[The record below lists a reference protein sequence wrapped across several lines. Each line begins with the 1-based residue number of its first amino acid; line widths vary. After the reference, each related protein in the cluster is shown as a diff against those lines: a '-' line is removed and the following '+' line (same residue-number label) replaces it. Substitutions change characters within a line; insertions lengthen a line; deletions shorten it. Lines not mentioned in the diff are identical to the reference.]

1 MPPRS
6 RSTDA
11 AKRDPNNISHMSL
24 QQALLMSTDQLSSI
38 ISLYETKYRNSHTPS
53 GRRSTLPRLE
63 GNAAMLYNPAA
74 VVVCSGGRGWG
85 GVGGGGGRRGG
96 GGPGG
101 GQGEENVSECESSVA
116 EEAGVGGGG
125 GRRGGGGRGG
135 GGGGE
140 NVSECVSTVA
150 VEAVLGQLSHEL
162 SLHSMQ
168 CSNSEEARQR
178 AIPKSLTPRAPE
190 TQKPAD
196 PQEFSRIR
204 KNSPALRY
212 AEY

>member
-1 MPPRS
+1 M
-6 RSTDA
+6 
-11 AKRDPNNISHMSL
+11 
-24 QQALLMSTDQLSSI
+24 
-38 ISLYETKYRNSHTPS
+38 
-53 GRRSTLPRLE
+53 
-63 GNAAMLYNPAA
+63 
-74 VVVCSGGRGWG
+74 
-85 GVGGGGGRRGG
+85 
-96 GGPGG
+96 
-101 GQGEENVSECESSVA
+101 
-116 EEAGVGGGG
+116 
-125 GRRGGGGRGG
+125 
-135 GGGGE
+135 
-140 NVSECVSTVA
+140 SECVSTV

-178 AIPKSLTPRAPE
+178 AIPKSLTPRAALTKGDDPE

>member
-1 MPPRS
+1 M
-6 RSTDA
+6 
-11 AKRDPNNISHMSL
+11 
-24 QQALLMSTDQLSSI
+24 
-38 ISLYETKYRNSHTPS
+38 
-53 GRRSTLPRLE
+53 
-63 GNAAMLYNPAA
+63 
-74 VVVCSGGRGWG
+74 
-85 GVGGGGGRRGG
+85 
-96 GGPGG
+96 
-101 GQGEENVSECESSVA
+101 
-116 EEAGVGGGG
+116 
-125 GRRGGGGRGG
+125 
-135 GGGGE
+135 
-140 NVSECVSTVA
+140 SECVSTVA